1 MDADGAGCSSMNKS
15 VVLSI
20 NPEWCDL
27 IKGGYKTLEIR
38 KNRPRMATPFKC
50 YIYQTGEYVSAYD
63 LSPWAGKYK
72 PGRIVGEF
80 ICDAID
86 SFVIPHPSNFGEVGE
101 EVRDILEKACL
112 PMLRAHDYLGH
123 RTGYAWHISALKIY
137 NTPKKLEECGL
148 EYAPMSWR
156 YAEEIA

>member
-1 MDADGAGCSSMNKS
+1 MQMEWGVQVFMKS

-27 IKGGYKTLEIR
+27 IRSGQKTLEIR
-38 KNRPRMATPFKC
+38 KNRPRMPTPFKC

-63 LSPWAGKYK
+63 LSPWAGKYM
-72 PGRIVGEF
+72 PGAIIGEF
-80 ICDAID
+80 ICDTIDRFAI
-86 SFVIPHPSNFGEVGE
+86 PYPAYFGEVGE
-101 EVRDILEKACL
+101 GVKDILVKACL

-123 RTGYAWHISALKIY
+123 RDGYAWHISDLKIY
-137 NTPKKLEECGL
+137 ETPKKLEECGL

>member
-1 MDADGAGCSSMNKS
+1 MGCSSMNKS

-27 IKGGYKTLEIR
+27 IRSGQKTFEIR
-38 KNRPRMATPFKC
+38 KNRPRIPTPFKC
-50 YIYQTGEYVSAYD
+50 YIYQTGEYVSAYED
-63 LSPWAGKYK
+63 SPWAGKYM
-72 PGRIVGEF
+72 PGAIIGEF
-80 ICDAID
+80 ICDTIDRFAI
-86 SFVIPHPSNFGEVGE
+86 PYPAYFGEVSE
-101 EVRDILEKACL
+101 DVKDILVKACL

-123 RTGYAWHISALKIY
+123 RDGYAWHISDLKIY
-137 NTPKKLEECGL
+137 ETPKKLEECGL